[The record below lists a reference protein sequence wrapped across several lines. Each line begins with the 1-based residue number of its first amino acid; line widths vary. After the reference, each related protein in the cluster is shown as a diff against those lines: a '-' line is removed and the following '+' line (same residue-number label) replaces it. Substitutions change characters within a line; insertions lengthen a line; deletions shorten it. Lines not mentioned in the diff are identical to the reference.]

1 MKRLVLSIGIAV
13 GLCAATGQ
21 AIAQDHAA
29 ATTLKECGACH
40 MAFPP
45 QLLPARSWKAI
56 MLGLSDHFG
65 ENAELAE
72 PTRAEITAYLV
83 AHAADAPGTANG
95 WLFLRGVDAGGFRC
109 GSRSCPSGRARTTR
123 SPPASSRA
131 RRSSR
136 RRTVWPVI
144 GAAAR
149 ASRANP
155 ARASSGACARRSYA
169 HAVRR
174 TTGSW

>member
-1 MKRLVLSIGIAV
+1 MKRLVISIGIVV

-45 QLLPARSWKAI
+45 QLLPARSWKKI
-56 MLGLSDHFG
+56 MSGLSDHFG
-65 ENAELAE
+65 ENADLAE

-95 WLFLRGVDAGGFRC
+95 YLFLRGVDAGAVPLRITQLPFWKAVH
-109 GSRSCPSGRARTTR
+109 SE
-123 SPPASSRA
+123 
-131 RRSSR
+131 
-136 RRTVWPVI
+136 I
-144 GAAAR
+144 
-149 ASRANP
+149 P
-155 ARASSGACARRSYA
+155 AREFKSAQVKSAANCLACHRSGGRGES
-169 HAVRR
+169 
-174 TTGSW
+174 GESE